1 MLQYDSYFEG
11 VSLRLSSQ
19 VGFTVFMN
27 VVGAIFA
34 IILIALYSKDLKN
47 ACLLLMCDNSLG
59 VSYDDDCRNVALL
72 VQVVVQ
78 MVHIGWSLVN
88 VLLASSF
95 SCLLLF
101 QTFEHFQYFIQTF

>member
-34 IILIALYSKDLKN
+34 IILMVLYSKDLKN
-47 ACLLLMCDNSLG
+47 ASLLWMCDDSLG
-59 VSYDDDCRNVALL
+59 VSYNDGCRNVALL
-72 VQVVVQ
+72 VQV
-78 MVHIGWSLVN
+78 
-88 VLLASSF
+88 LLN
-95 SCLLLF
+95 
-101 QTFEHFQYFIQTF
+101 E